1 MKKSLNKIFGLFII
15 LASTTASAVVPYK
28 IPKICQDLPTYAQ
41 LKAALSNAQSQTNG
55 GFGLHMWASVVNRDG
70 FVCAVAYSG
79 ADRNKQ
85 WPGSRIISAQKA
97 YTANAFSL
105 DGLALSTANIYSA
118 IQPGGSLFGLQASNP
133 IDPATAYLGS
143 PLRYG
148 TEKDPLV
155 GKKIGGINGF
165 GGGLGLYKNGAN
177 NKPIIVGAIGVS
189 GDSSCA
195 DHNIAWRTRS
205 NLVGFNILPAGV
217 SNAKDDGIVYDTNN
231 IYTGWE
237 HPKCSSAAK
246 AASIAIGAGS

>member
-1 MKKSLNKIFGLFII
+1 MCKG
-15 LASTTASAVVPYK
+15 
-28 IPKICQDLPTYAQ
+28 LPTYKQ
-41 LKAALSNAQSQTNG
+41 LKAALSTAQNQANG
-55 GFGLHMWASVVNRDG
+55 GFGLDMWASVVNRDG
-70 FVCAVAYSG
+70 FVCAIAYSG

-85 WPGSRIISAQKA
+85 WPGSRIIAAQKA

-133 IDPATAYLGS
+133 IDPATAYAGS

-148 TEKDPLV
+148 TDKDPLV

-165 GGGLGLYKNGAN
+165 GGGLGLYKLVNG
-177 NKPIIVGAIGVS
+177 KKTIVGAIGVS

-195 DHNIAWRTRS
+195 DHNIAWGTRK
-205 NLVGFNILPAGV
+205 NLVGFNIVPTGVHLPV
-217 SNAKDDGIVYDTNN
+217 KDDGIVYDIDS

-237 HPKCSSAAK
+237 HPKCSDDAK
-246 AASIAIGAGS
+246 AASIALGAGS